1 MGRYRAM
8 STAEPAPYQGAPLGA
23 HMNDPSATRPDEVG
37 TMTGKWLGAL
47 LSTPPHQFR
56 LIDGTDA
63 KVHLSPR
70 SEGHGW

>member
-1 MGRYRAM
+1 
-8 STAEPAPYQGAPLGA
+8 
-23 HMNDPSATRPDEVG
+23 
-37 TMTGKWLGAL
+37 MTGKWLGAL